1 MTKKKANVGTRSKSK
16 RPVSAGV
23 GSGVS
28 ADVGTA
34 QQNTKKRS
42 SNGANA
48 TDESPRPGT
57 ASSVGRKVDEIFQ
70 VGTCITL
77 AG

>member
-1 MTKKKANVGTRSKSK
+1 MTKKKANVGTRTKSK
-16 RPVSAGV
+16 RAVSAGV
-23 GSGVS
+23 GSG